1 MSCVMQDLCT
11 PKPGEI
17 SAPSR
22 IRTPCLDI
30 QVSRDLGTLADPTL
44 PAASASQVRSRHP
57 HVPLALIRILLPVLQ
72 LLMFCVAHDLCTP
85 KPGELSASSRVR
97 ISLLCI
103 PKPGEVSAPS
113 QIRISLLDTPARRDL
128 GTLADPNF
136 PVWKYKSAEI
146 SAPSRIRLSLLVL
159 PASRARS
166 RYPQKSPCPSCNF
179 TCHALRTS
187 FALPSQARS
196 RHPRRS
202 ESPCWT
208 YQPGEISAPSR
219 IRISLF
225 GNTSQTTSPNL
236 LQ

>member
-1 MSCVMQDLCT
+1 MRTTFALPSQARSRHPRGSESPCWTYQ
-11 PKPGEI
+11 PGEI

-128 GTLADPNF
+128 GNLADPNF
-136 PVWKYKSAEI
+136 PVWKHKSDDI
-146 SAPSRIRLSLLVL
+146 SAPSRIRLSLLGL
-159 PASRARS
+159 PDKRDSGTLADPNPAASIS
-166 RYPQKSPCPSCNF
+166 HIS
-179 TCHALRTS
+179 
-187 FALPSQARS
+187 
-196 RHPRRS
+196 PRR
-202 ESPCWT
+202 P
-208 YQPGEISAPSR
+208 
-219 IRISLF
+219 
-225 GNTSQTTSPNL
+225 
-236 LQ
+236 

>member
-1 MSCVMQDLCT
+1 MRTRT
-11 PKPGEI
+11 PLAQIRIPLLENTQARSRYPHKSTCPYCNFTCPALRTTLALPSQARSRHPRGSESPCWTYQPGEI

-57 HVPLALIRILLPVLQ
+57 QAPLR
-72 LLMFCVAHDLCTP
+72 
-85 KPGELSASSRVR
+85 
-97 ISLLCI
+97 
-103 PKPGEVSAPS
+103 
-113 QIRISLLDTPARRDL
+113 
-128 GTLADPNF
+128 
-136 PVWKYKSAEI
+136 KSE
-146 SAPSRIRLSLLVL
+146 
-159 PASRARS
+159 
-166 RYPQKSPCPSCNF
+166 SPCSYCNF
-179 TCHALRTS
+179 TCSALRKT
-187 FALPSQARS
+187 FALPNQARS
-196 RHPRRS
+196 RHPRGS

>member
-1 MSCVMQDLCT
+1 M
-11 PKPGEI
+11 
-17 SAPSR
+17 
-22 IRTPCLDI
+22 DI

-136 PVWKYKSAEI
+136 PVWKYKSDDI
-146 SAPSRIRLSLLVL
+146 SAPSRIRLSLLGL
-159 PASRARS
+159 PDKRDSGTLADPNPAASIS
-166 RYPQKSPCPSCNF
+166 HIS
-179 TCHALRTS
+179 
-187 FALPSQARS
+187 
-196 RHPRRS
+196 PRR
-202 ESPCWT
+202 P
-208 YQPGEISAPSR
+208 
-219 IRISLF
+219 
-225 GNTSQTTSPNL
+225 
-236 LQ
+236 